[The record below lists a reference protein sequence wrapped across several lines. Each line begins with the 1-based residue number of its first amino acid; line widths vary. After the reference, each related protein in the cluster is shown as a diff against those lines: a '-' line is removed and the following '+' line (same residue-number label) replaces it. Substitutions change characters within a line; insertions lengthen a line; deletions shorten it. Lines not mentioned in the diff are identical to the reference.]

1 MNRAILFFKDVRT
14 ELSRVTWPSRDE
26 LTHSTVIVIVT
37 TVMLSAFVGLVNLI
51 ISRALGWI
59 LVGVR

>member
-26 LTHSTVIVIVT
+26 LMHSTTIVIVT
-37 TVMLSAFVGLVNLI
+37 TIMLSVFVGLVNLI

>member
-1 MNRAILFFKDVRT
+1 MNRAVLFFKDVRT
-14 ELSRVTWPSRDE
+14 ELSRVTWPTRDE
-26 LTHSTVIVIVT
+26 LMHSTAIVIVT
-37 TVMLSAFVGLVNLI
+37 TILLSVFVGVVNLV